1 MLSSYYGLCRVL
13 ESDVT
18 IVKAVGSAPL
28 GVYSLLRE
36 TDNASVNISV
46 RKFQGVIGTRKNHQ
60 QTTPEW
66 EGE

>member
-1 MLSSYYGLCRVL
+1 MSSYYGLCRVL

>member
-36 TDNASVNISV
+36 TDNASVNISI

>member
-13 ESDVT
+13 DSDVT

-36 TDNASVNISV
+36 TDNASVNISI